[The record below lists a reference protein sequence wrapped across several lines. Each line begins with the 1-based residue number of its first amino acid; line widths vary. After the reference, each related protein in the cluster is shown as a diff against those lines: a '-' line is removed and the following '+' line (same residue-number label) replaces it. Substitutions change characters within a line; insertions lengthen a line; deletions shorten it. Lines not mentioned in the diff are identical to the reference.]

1 MDQHDNKKQISFFP
15 LGHSLPHKKRTNG
28 RKKEQNTKWPMLCHK
43 FPLST
48 EMPCMMS
55 AFIA

>member
-1 MDQHDNKKQISFFP
+1 MDQHDNQNKYRFSLLDIPFPIKKEQMVE
-15 LGHSLPHKKRTNG
+15 
-28 RKKEQNTKWPMLCHK
+28 KKEQNTKWPMLCHK